1 MKKKDHLLIIFLFF
15 SSAFV
20 FGKTFVDT
28 YKVTKLTGTWNFY
41 WNTLVTMP
49 SPNIKSEPCK
59 VPSTWKYNKYGYGT
73 YCISL
78 NNLDPDTVY
87 SFMMYESP
95 GTSANAFVNG
105 KFISKCGTVSTTRIK
120 DSCSKPWIVSFKP
133 DSNGNVFIAI
143 QVSNWVYR
151 KAGLWSSVYFGSYG
165 NIRNLYN
172 WRVAFSSIAIGVL
185 IFLFIV
191 NIILFLLNHQ
201 QKSNLYFAIVSLMM
215 MARVFTSEF
224 SVIMI
229 IFPNFSYNVARKL
242 EYLLVWGG
250 PPCYTFLLA
259 SLFPE
264 LNLLKGFKKIIPLS
278 ILFIGI
284 VVTFLPLSISCYF
297 VMPFIAM
304 AFLMIFTICFSSIK
318 NYKYLNNENKRQ
330 LNSLF
335 IILIV
340 ISTFLL
346 LSWIITVTNQSFKL
360 SIIPI
365 LFILFAVM
373 QFLAMSYN
381 QSKLFQNRIEQ
392 SNELKKLNASYARFI
407 PNEFLST
414 LHKKSVTE
422 VKLGD
427 HEELNMTILF
437 IAIKS
442 SGEMEKQFDSISAFS
457 SEAVQI
463 ISDNH
468 GYLSK
473 FINKGIMAL
482 FPNSAIDAVLCSLEL
497 DKISSHFDIE
507 GISTGI
513 HFGKM
518 IVGTIG
524 EENRLDDTVI
534 SDTVNTAYRIMEYAK
549 SSNLPV
555 VVSLEVVKNSLNKN
569 KSIKYE
575 RIGEIAVKGKKEL
588 VAMYSCQ
595 YYNAAAEE
603 EGAKDENK

>member
-1 MKKKDHLLIIFLFF
+1 MKKKCYLLILFLVF

-20 FGKTFVDT
+20 FGKTFDDT
-28 YKVTKLTGTWNFY
+28 YKVTKLSGTWDLY

-49 SPNIKSEPCK
+49 SPNIKSEPCE
-59 VPSTWKYNKYGYGT
+59 VPSTWKYHKYGYGT

-78 NNLDPDTVY
+78 SNLDPEAKY
-87 SFMMYESP
+87 SIMMYESP
-95 GTSANAFVNG
+95 GTSANAYVNG
-105 KFISKCGTVSTTRIK
+105 KFISKCGTVSTTRVK
-120 DSCSKPWIVSFKP
+120 DSSSKPWVVSFTP
-133 DSNGNVFIAI
+133 DSNGKVLLAI

-185 IFLFIV
+185 IFLLIV

-201 QKSNLYFAIVSLMM
+201 QKSNIYFALVSLMM
-215 MARVFTSEF
+215 MASVFTAEF
-224 SVIMI
+224 SVVMI

-250 PPCYTFLLA
+250 PPCYTFLLD
-259 SLFPE
+259 SLFPK
-264 LNLLKGFKKIIPLS
+264 LNLLKGYKKFVPLS
-278 ILFIGI
+278 ILLIGV

-304 AFLMIFTICFSSIK
+304 AFIMIFTICCSSIK
-318 NYKYLNNENKRQ
+318 NYKYLNGESKRQ

-340 ISTFLL
+340 ISTCLL
-346 LSWIITVTNQSFKL
+346 LSWIITVTSQSFKL

-381 QSKLFQNRIEQ
+381 QSKLFQDRIVQ
-392 SNELKKLNASYARFI
+392 SQELKKLNDSYARFI

-414 LHKKSVTE
+414 LNKKNVTE

-427 HEELNMTILF
+427 HEELDMTILF
-437 IAIKS
+437 IAIRS
-442 SGEMEKQFDSISAFS
+442 SGNMEKQFDLISDFS
-457 SEAVQI
+457 NEAVQI

-482 FPNSAIDAVLCSLEL
+482 FPNSAIDAVVCSLEL
-497 DKISSHFDIE
+497 EKISAHFDME

-549 SSNLPV
+549 SSNLPA
-555 VVSLEVVKNSLNKN
+555 VVSLEVVKHSLNKN

-595 YYNAAAEE
+595 FYNP
-603 EGAKDENK
+603 DENNGVAR